1 MEEVLM
7 GTQDRMER
15 EINLAELLWNILFS
29 WRQIICCGIIFAI
42 LLSGMKYVQDSRSY
56 RAAQNKDTEQEEVL
70 LTVEEAKQVEDAEI
84 LMKRIGEFQNY
95 LETSELMQIDPY
107 KKPVVELQYYVESD
121 YTYNYTQDNQSDY
134 TGDLMSLY
142 YNYIRSGEMSKKVIE
157 EAKLTITQADFSEL
171 CYVSQNGRTMS
182 VMLTWT
188 EEKKLDIICQF
199 IKSEL
204 SRKEAEFQEVGSHK
218 LKLLNESQNVIADLE
233 LADKKNNISNTIV
246 TLEGQLTNLKLNMSE
261 QQLELL
267 SNENG
272 EESRKDDDVITAVVP
287 PVFSFRY
294 MVLGTV
300 LGVALVCVWVICKML
315 FTVKLQSPEE
325 IRTFYKIRL
334 LGEISIQDQ
343 KKCFLSLIDEKLLAL
358 KNRRKKKLSIS
369 QQVKIVS
376 ANIALSCKQQNVD
389 CIYLTGS
396 EYESVDDTI
405 LKMIKKELLAQNVK
419 FQEGGNIFYDAESL
433 KRGAEIGNMLFIEQV
448 GKSIYD
454 EISNELNLVKEQK
467 NRILGIVVFY

>member
-188 EEKKLDIICQF
+188 EEKNWI
-199 IKSEL
+199 
-204 SRKEAEFQEVGSHK
+204 
-218 LKLLNESQNVIADLE
+218 
-233 LADKKNNISNTIV
+233 
-246 TLEGQLTNLKLNMSE
+246 
-261 QQLELL
+261 
-267 SNENG
+267 
-272 EESRKDDDVITAVVP
+272 
-287 PVFSFRY
+287 
-294 MVLGTV
+294 
-300 LGVALVCVWVICKML
+300 
-315 FTVKLQSPEE
+315 
-325 IRTFYKIRL
+325 
-334 LGEISIQDQ
+334 
-343 KKCFLSLIDEKLLAL
+343 
-358 KNRRKKKLSIS
+358 
-369 QQVKIVS
+369 
-376 ANIALSCKQQNVD
+376 
-389 CIYLTGS
+389 
-396 EYESVDDTI
+396 
-405 LKMIKKELLAQNVK
+405 
-419 FQEGGNIFYDAESL
+419 
-433 KRGAEIGNMLFIEQV
+433 
-448 GKSIYD
+448 
-454 EISNELNLVKEQK
+454 
-467 NRILGIVVFY
+467 

>member
-1 MEEVLM
+1 M
-7 GTQDRMER
+7 
-15 EINLAELLWNILFS
+15 
-29 WRQIICCGIIFAI
+29 
-42 LLSGMKYVQDSRSY
+42 
-56 RAAQNKDTEQEEVL
+56 
-70 LTVEEAKQVEDAEI
+70 
-84 LMKRIGEFQNY
+84 
-95 LETSELMQIDPY
+95 
-107 KKPVVELQYYVESD
+107 
-121 YTYNYTQDNQSDY
+121 
-134 TGDLMSLY
+134 
-142 YNYIRSGEMSKKVIE
+142 
-157 EAKLTITQADFSEL
+157 
-171 CYVSQNGRTMS
+171 
-182 VMLTWT
+182 
-188 EEKKLDIICQF
+188 DIICQF